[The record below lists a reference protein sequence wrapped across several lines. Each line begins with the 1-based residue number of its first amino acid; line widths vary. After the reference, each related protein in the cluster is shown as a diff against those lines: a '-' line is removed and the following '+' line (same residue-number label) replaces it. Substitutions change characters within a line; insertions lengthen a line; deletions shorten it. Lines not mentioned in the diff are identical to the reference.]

1 MWTSR
6 NEQLPHS
13 QGIKLTVEL
22 AASPLSYAEAIR
34 RWRTDADFRSFF
46 IELLANAPFPA
57 FRWETPPIT
66 YGNVGRPFEFVV
78 LNSPGL
84 ENEPDV
90 EAFQEHFIGSAAS
103 RGVVSFSNL
112 GKDAILVV
120 PCPIGPPAG
129 YAHLAAFVR
138 QAPMEQRHALWEV
151 VGDAVERRL
160 GAVPVWVS
168 TAGMGVSW
176 LHVRLDDRPKYYG
189 YKPYRLFA

>member
-6 NEQLPHS
+6 TEQLPDD

-22 AASPLSYAEAIR
+22 DTSPLSYAEAIR
-34 RWRTDADFRSFF
+34 RWRTDSDFRSFF
-46 IELLANAPFPA
+46 IELLASVPFAA

-66 YGNVGRPFEFVV
+66 HDNAGRPFEFVV

-84 ENEPDV
+84 DSDPDS
-90 EAFQEHFIGSAAS
+90 EAFQEHFTGSAAS

-120 PCPIGPPAG
+120 PCPIGPSTG

-138 QAPMEQRHALWEV
+138 HAPVEQRHALWEV
-151 VGDAVERRL
+151 VGEAVERRL
-160 GAVPVWVS
+160 GAAPVWVS

-189 YKPYRLFA
+189 YKPYRLFV